1 MCGRFTATF
10 PSYEDLVRALGV
22 PAVDEQALLYRPRWN
37 VAPME
42 RHWVVRLP
50 PAGGAP
56 ELLPAA
62 WGLLPGAGSGKPSYP
77 LINARAETIQRQPAF
92 REGFARRRCIVPVD
106 GFYEWVGPQKA
117 RHPIWFHPTNGG
129 LMRLAGLWGPARG
142 ARAEAAAPWEFTIV
156 TTAANDVVAPAHD
169 RMPVVIAEGDVDA
182 WLHASP
188 EAAAELLRSAPADA
202 LVGTAVSSRAN
213 KVGNDDPDCLLPYD
227 AEEEA
232 ARSTAARSAAAQR
245 KRSLPAQPARAEAGG
260 ETLSLFG
267 DAVPPAPARR
277 RRRA

>member
-22 PAVDEQALLYRPRWN
+22 PAVDEDALLYRPRWN

-42 RHWVVRLP
+42 RHWVVRLAP
-50 PAGGAP
+50 RSEQP
-56 ELLPAA
+56 ELVPAA

-77 LINARAETIQRQPAF
+77 LINARAETVQKQPAF
-92 REGFARRRCIVPVD
+92 RDAFVKRRCIVPVD

-117 RHPIWFHPTNGG
+117 RHPIWFHRDGGG
-129 LMRLAGLWGPARG
+129 LLQLAGLWGPARG
-142 ARAEAAAPWEFTIV
+142 ARAEGAPAWEFTIV

-188 EAAAELLRSAPADA
+188 EDAANLLRSAPADA
-202 LVGTAVSSRAN
+202 LIGTAVSTHAN
-213 KVGNDDPDCLLPYD
+213 KVGNDDPSCLLPWD
-227 AEEEA
+227 PKEEEA
-232 ARSTAARSAAAQR
+232 RRPPPRRTPPKTRGESR
-245 KRSLPAQPARAEAGG
+245 G

-267 DAVPPAPARR
+267 DEVPPAALARKARR
-277 RRRA
+277 G

>member
-22 PAVDEQALLYRPRWN
+22 PAVDEDALVYRPRWN

-42 RHWVVRLP
+42 RHWVVRLAP
-50 PAGGAP
+50 RTEQP
-56 ELLPAA
+56 ELVPAA

-77 LINARAETIQRQPAF
+77 LINARGETVQKQPAF
-92 REGFARRRCIVPVD
+92 RDAFLKRRCIVPVD

-117 RHPIWFHPTNGG
+117 RRPIWFHPGEGG
-129 LMRLAGLWGPARG
+129 VLRLAGLWGPARG
-142 ARAEAAAPWEFTIV
+142 ARAEGAPPWEFTIV

-182 WLHASP
+182 WLHAGP
-188 EAAAELLRSAPADA
+188 EEAATLLRSAPADA
-202 LVGTAVSSRAN
+202 LVGTAVSTHAN
-213 KVGNDDPDCLLPYD
+213 KVGNDDPSCLLPWD
-227 AEEEA
+227 PTEVEVRAA
-232 ARSTAARSAAAQR
+232 AR
-245 KRSLPAQPARAEAGG
+245 KDG

-267 DAVPPAPARR
+267 DAVPPATRARR
-277 RRRA
+277 IRRG